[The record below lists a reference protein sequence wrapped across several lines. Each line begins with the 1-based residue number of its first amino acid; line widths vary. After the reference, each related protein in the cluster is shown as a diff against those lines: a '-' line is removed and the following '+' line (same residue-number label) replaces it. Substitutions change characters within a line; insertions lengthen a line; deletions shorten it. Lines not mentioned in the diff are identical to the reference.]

1 MGFAQAVNN
10 TYSMGNSSTKT
21 HKSKSKKERRHYNKD
36 ELKNT
41 SPPAKRTYQHI
52 DSQTKHTLSSSLCQ
66 RTEKLHKEIEK
77 AKNASPI
84 VGPTY
89 PEDEIKQ
96 SIFYRSDEWECKKQ
110 APRPNPNQHT
120 FEWTLGNL
128 SYRKMKR
135 TQSLTLFDRHYTPFP
150 HRGDQYGPQRLDA
163 IDRCERIRRFT

>member
-1 MGFAQAVNN
+1 MGFVQAVNKA
-10 TYSMGNSSTKT
+10 YSMGNSSTKT
-21 HKSKSKKERRHYNKD
+21 NTSQSKKGRRHHNKD

-52 DSQTKHTLSSSLCQ
+52 DSQTKHTLPSSLQ

-84 VGPTY
+84 VGPTH

-110 APRPNPNQHT
+110 APRPNPN
-120 FEWTLGNL
+120 
-128 SYRKMKR
+128 SV
-135 TQSLTLFDRHYTPFP
+135 P
-150 HRGDQYGPQRLDA
+150 
-163 IDRCERIRRFT
+163 